1 MNSSILKKTF
11 SIMLFGIAIFALQS
25 CRKEDE
31 TNWDKVANKEL
42 LSVMK
47 DFYYW
52 YDKLPTVDPNS
63 YKDPSTL
70 IEALRVNPPDRWS
83 YVTTKQELDAYY
95 NSGAY
100 YGFGFGSSFDQNG
113 KLWIIYVYKSSP
125 FTEKGINRGWQ
136 ISSIDGVT
144 PTPENYNQIIG
155 ESAAGVS
162 KTIGFISPDGNSITY
177 TFTKLEV
184 AVNSVLFDSVYTIS
198 SKKIAYMVLNTFI
211 TPTIREANTCF
222 AKFKSENVDE
232 LIVDLRYN
240 GGGSIGVSDTLAS
253 LIGGKA
259 ANGGV
264 YTNYVYNDK
273 QLNSSKSIFF
283 SSLSNTLTLNRVV
296 FITDRGTASASELVI
311 NGLKPYMPV
320 CLIGSKTHGKPVGM
334 RSFTYTEVEWA
345 FLPVCFS
352 LKNANNE
359 GDYFDGIAVDVA
371 AADDVSKPFGDFGEA
386 SFAAALT
393 YLGVSTGKGEMVKTS
408 IRTNR
413 MTGKGLYEEIGAW

>member
-1 MNSSILKKTF
+1 MNTSILKKIL
-11 SIMLFGIAIFALQS
+11 SIMFFGIAIYALQN
-25 CRKEDE
+25 CKKEE
-31 TNWDKVANKEL
+31 TNWDKLANKEL

-47 DFYYW
+47 DYYYW

-70 IEALRVNPPDRWS
+70 IETLRVNPPDRWS
-83 YVTTKQELDAYY
+83 YVTTKQELEAYY

-162 KTIGFISPDGNSITY
+162 KTIVFISPDGNSFTY
-177 TFTKLEV
+177 TFTKFEV

-211 TPTIREANTCF
+211 TPTIREVNTCF

-240 GGGSIGVSDTLAS
+240 GGGSISVSDTVAS
-253 LIGGKA
+253 LIGGNA

-273 QLNSSKSIFF
+273 HSDSNKSIFF
-283 SSLSNTLTLNRVV
+283 RSLSNTLTLNRVV

-311 NGLKPYMPV
+311 NGLKPFMPV

-334 RSFTYTEVEWA
+334 RSFTYNEVDWA

-359 GDYFDGIAVDVA
+359 GDYFDGLAVNVD
-371 AADDVSKPFGDFGEA
+371 AADDVSKPFGDFREA

-393 YLGVSTGKGEMVKTS
+393 YLGVSTGKGEMIKTS
-408 IRTNR
+408 LRAKR